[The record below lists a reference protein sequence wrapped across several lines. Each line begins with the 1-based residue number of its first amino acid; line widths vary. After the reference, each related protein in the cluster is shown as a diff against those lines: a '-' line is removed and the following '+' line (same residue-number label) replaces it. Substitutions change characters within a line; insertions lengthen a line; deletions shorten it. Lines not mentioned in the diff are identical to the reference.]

1 MIGRPLDAI
10 CAAQAE
16 AASGSISIC
25 DAARTRSQQPG
36 GLVMEFDGRRKNG
49 EVFPVEACLSG
60 WQGTDGFQ
68 YGAVL
73 RDISVRKR
81 EAARIRY
88 LAQYDSL
95 TGLANRDTLRVG
107 LDAMIGA
114 ADRRSGDA
122 VLLVLGL

>member
-25 DAARTRSQQPG
+25 DAARTRSQSPG

-49 EVFPVEACLSG
+49 EVFPVEACFSG
-60 WQGTDGFQ
+60 WQGTESFQ
-68 YGAVL
+68 HGAIL

-81 EAARIRY
+81 EAERVRY
-88 LAQYDSL
+88 LAEHDSL
-95 TGLANRDTLRVG
+95 TALANRNSLHAG
-107 LDAMIGA
+107 LAAMISA
-114 ADRRSGDA
+114 
-122 VLLVLGL
+122 